1 MVALE
6 QHVAPPASAAG
17 GASLRFVDP
26 LDDAEWDRKI
36 AQFGHATSFHSRA
49 WCQALNETYR
59 FRPLYAVAERAGI
72 MCGVLPFMEVD
83 NLPKGRRGVSLPFTD
98 ECCALGVDAQVVE
111 RLNAVV
117 MEEGRRR
124 QWNYAEFR
132 GTPIAG
138 AGPGLSFFDHRL
150 ELQAPDKVFARFDS
164 SVQRAIRKAE
174 RSGVTVEIS
183 DTLEALR
190 AFYGLHERTRQK
202 HGVPPQSFAFFANIH
217 RHILQSRDGFVV
229 LARADKRVVAAA
241 VFFQF
246 GKKAI
251 YKFGASDDRFQ
262 QLRANNLVFWKA
274 IQALAENGV
283 VELDFGRTSLGNE
296 GLRRF
301 KLGWG
306 SQESRLDYFKYDFRS
321 KRFAKG
327 CDRASGWQTRVM
339 GVLPRVMC
347 RWVGTMFYRR
357 LA

>member
-1 MVALE
+1 
-6 QHVAPPASAAG
+6 
-17 GASLRFVDP
+17 
-26 LDDAEWDRKI
+26 
-36 AQFGHATSFHSRA
+36 
-49 WCQALNETYR
+49 
-59 FRPLYAVAERAGI
+59 
-72 MCGVLPFMEVD
+72 
-83 NLPKGRRGVSLPFTD
+83 
-98 ECCALGVDAQVVE
+98 
-111 RLNAVV
+111 
-117 MEEGRRR
+117 
-124 QWNYAEFR
+124 
-132 GTPIAG
+132 
-138 AGPGLSFFDHRL
+138 
-150 ELQAPDKVFARFDS
+150 
-164 SVQRAIRKAE
+164 
-174 RSGVTVEIS
+174 
-183 DTLEALR
+183 
-190 AFYGLHERTRQK
+190 
-202 HGVPPQSFAFFANIH
+202 
-217 RHILQSRDGFVV
+217 V